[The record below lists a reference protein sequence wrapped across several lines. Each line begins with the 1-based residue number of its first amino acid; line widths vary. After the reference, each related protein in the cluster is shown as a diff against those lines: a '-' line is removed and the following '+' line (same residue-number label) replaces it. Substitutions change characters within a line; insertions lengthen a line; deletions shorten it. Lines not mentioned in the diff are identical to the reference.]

1 MGLYQCMLITFND
14 LQDDDGYTALIIASL
29 LGYVEV
35 ARVLLDHGA
44 SIDHQ
49 NKVSAWQPV

>member
-1 MGLYQCMLITFND
+1 MLTTFND
-14 LQDDDGYTALIIASL
+14 LQDNDGETALIIASQQ
-29 LGYVEV
+29 GYVEA

-49 NKVSAWQPV
+49 NKVSAMVASLRM